1 MTYKLMFGLFACVL
15 LVSYVTSSFIMQRWS
30 FDETFISK
38 QPTEKPTENLMTQEE
53 YSQIFSDYR
62 NGLISQEKAKNKLR
76 NFKIIK

>member
-1 MTYKLMFGLFACVL
+1 MNYKLMFGLFACVL

-38 QPTEKPTENLMTQEE
+38 QPTENLMTQEE